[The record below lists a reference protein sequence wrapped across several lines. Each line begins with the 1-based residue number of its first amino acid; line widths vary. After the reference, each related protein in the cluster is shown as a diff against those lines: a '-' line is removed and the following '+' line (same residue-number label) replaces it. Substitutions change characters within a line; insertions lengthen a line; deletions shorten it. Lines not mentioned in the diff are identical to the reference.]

1 MATVFE
7 ELRTL
12 IERLSPDYQQKVLE
26 FAQGLVETDQAVSP
40 IPATPLPSRTP
51 GHTLL
56 RFMLPDED
64 VEAMESALEDCEGV
78 EPDEFAFYLG
88 CRS

>member
-26 FAQGLVETDQAVSP
+26 FAQGLVEIDQSVSA
-40 IPATPLPSRTP
+40 IPATPLPPGTP

-56 RFMLPDED
+56 RFMLSDQD
-64 VEAMESALEDCEGV
+64 VEAIERALRG
-78 EPDEFAFYLG
+78 LR
-88 CRS
+88 RS

>member
-12 IERLSPDYQQKVLE
+12 IERLSPDYRQKVLE
-26 FAQGLVETDQAVSP
+26 FAQGLVETDQPIAP
-40 IPATPLPSRTP
+40 IPVTPFPPGTP
-51 GHTLL
+51 GHNLL

-64 VEAMESALEDCEGV
+64 VEAIGRALEDCEGV
-78 EPDEFAFYLG
+78 EPDE
-88 CRS
+88 